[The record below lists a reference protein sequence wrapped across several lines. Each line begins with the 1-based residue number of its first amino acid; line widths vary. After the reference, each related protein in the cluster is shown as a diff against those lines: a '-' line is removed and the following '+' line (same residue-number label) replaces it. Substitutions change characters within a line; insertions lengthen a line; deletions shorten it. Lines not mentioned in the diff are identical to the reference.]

1 MADKIAYE
9 REVSAG
15 DAELWRVETEL
26 KTAFGPLPKTWYVTS
41 YDAAIRIIQYAADQG
56 GRLTGLTYYV
66 VGPVTFD
73 NLYRSPP
80 ELSRGDYPDG

>member
-15 DAELWRVETEL
+15 DADIWRVETEL

-41 YDAAIRIIQYAADQG
+41 YDAARDLAKYAVDQG
-56 GRLTGLTYYV
+56 GRAVAMTHYV
-66 VGPVTFD
+66 RTQHIEREG
-73 NLYRSPP
+73 R
-80 ELSRGDYPDG
+80 